1 MRYGDVGSRQGLVI
15 AMRPEHYSRQ
25 LIVDVL
31 RDAGWPELADEAS
44 RTLPDP
50 VDITRFEEWSIEHGF
65 SFDDVKDR
73 FGSSGGSA

>member
-1 MRYGDVGSRQGLVI
+1 M
-15 AMRPEHYSRQ
+15 AMRPEQYSRE
-25 LIVDVL
+25 LVVDVL

-50 VDITRFEEWSIEHGF
+50 VDVTHFEAWAIQHGF
-65 SFDDVKDR
+65 SSDDVKDR